1 MHTYVHV
8 WQQRESDKNLVV
20 TFAYNK
26 HNKHNKNNKNNSN
39 GSKVAKNA
47 RESKSTRIKVQ
58 SK

>member
-26 HNKHNKNNKNNSN
+26 HNKHNKNNSN
-39 GSKVAKNA
+39 GNKVAKNA